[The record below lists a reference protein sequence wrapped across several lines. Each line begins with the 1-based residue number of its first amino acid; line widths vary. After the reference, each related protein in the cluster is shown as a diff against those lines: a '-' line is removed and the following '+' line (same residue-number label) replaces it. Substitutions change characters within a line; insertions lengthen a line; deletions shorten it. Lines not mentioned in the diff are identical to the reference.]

1 MINDCLNFDI
11 YSNRIGFFFNDKEK
25 IGTFLGLF
33 LTILYILF
41 SILIFIIYILYTI
54 KRKNFNVVYESTA
67 LPKDSPRIDVNASLI
82 YFALSLKDP
91 NSSSRFIDETIFH
104 PKILFLDKKK
114 DKKSEDFNT
123 SEIKEL
129 EYEVCE
135 KEKFGEDYQKY
146 ITDEELNNSYCLKDF
161 DLPLTGGNENEKMS
175 YLRIKIYPCVNN
187 THNNNCQPQE
197 TIDEYL
203 NGGYLSILTKDI
215 KLNPNNYSFPIIST
229 FQSIYAT
236 IDNDYIIYYGITEI
250 ETDIGLFSENI
261 KKERY
266 VQFRKI
272 VQSFYIKEE
281 SEYEQDKA
289 LCSIDIRLDDHI
301 FIQKRIYTKIT
312 DILPVIGGY
321 MQLLNTI
328 FSLLSLFTSR
338 LIPHLKILNG
348 IFNFNIKEKKM
359 QLKINTIKE
368 FNSLLLQKEFSFP
381 SNKQLCDSNSKPPAA
396 NRYYR
401 NSLKITDNKINI
413 SNLSKNS
420 LMGFDNND
428 NNSSVT
434 KVLNQRKHQS
444 LIVIKEKGNERSSM
458 NNNISN
464 DAKDSILEEKKNNFM
479 DKKRNNDN
487 TNGNKNYIYRV
498 GSFYPKLI
506 SSQKK
511 QNNSNNELLKVY
523 NDKLQFNIFDY
534 YCIRGFSRK
543 KNDIELFKLGLSLYT
558 KRMDII
564 NVFTLLLLTEKN
576 CLQTEELY

>member
-41 SILIFIIYILYTI
+41 SILIFIIYIFYAI
-54 KRKNFNVVYESTA
+54 KRKNFKVVYESTA
-67 LPKDSPRIDVNASLI
+67 LPEDSPRIDINPSVI
-82 YFALSLKDP
+82 YFAFGLEDP

-104 PKILFLDKKK
+104 PKILFLDKNK
-114 DKKSEDFNT
+114 DKENGDFIT

-135 KEKFGEDYQKY
+135 KEKFGENYQKY
-146 ITDEELNNSYCLKDF
+146 ITEGELNNSYCLKDF
-161 DLPLTGGNENEKMS
+161 NLPLTGGYKKEQMS

-203 NGGYLSILTKDI
+203 KGGYASILVKDI

-229 FQSIYAT
+229 FQNIYT
-236 IDNDYIIYYGITEI
+236 KIDNDFIIYYGITEI
-250 ETDIGLFSENI
+250 ETDTGLFSENI

-266 VQFRKI
+266 VQFRKV
-272 VQSFYIKEE
+272 VQSYIREE

-289 LCSIDIRLDDHI
+289 LCSIDIRLEDLI
-301 FIQKRIYTKIT
+301 FIQKRNYTKIT
-312 DILPVIGGY
+312 DILPAIGGY

-338 LIPHLKILNG
+338 LIPYLKILNG

-368 FNSLLLQKEFSFP
+368 FNSLVSKKELVFP
-381 SNKQLCDSNSKPPAA
+381 SNKQLCDSSSKTPVG

-420 LMGFDNND
+420 LMGFDNTD

-444 LIVIKEKGNERSSM
+444 LIVIKDKEKIS
-458 NNNISN
+458 NNNLSN
-464 DAKDSILEEKKNNFM
+464 VAKDSIIDERKNNFM
-479 DKKRNNDN
+479 DKKKNNDN
-487 TNGNKNYIYRV
+487 NNGNKNYIYRI
-498 GSFYPKLI
+498 GSFYPKLM
-506 SSQKK
+506 SSEKNQSS
-511 QNNSNNELLKVY
+511 SNNDLLKVY
-523 NDKLQFNIFDY
+523 NDQLEFNLFDY
-534 YCIRGFSRK
+534 YCLRGISRK

-564 NVFTLLLLTEKN
+564 NVFTLLLLAEKN
-576 CLQTEELY
+576 CLQSEELY

>member
-41 SILIFIIYILYTI
+41 SILIIFIYIFYTI
-54 KRKNFNVVYESTA
+54 KRKNFKLVYESTA
-67 LPKDSPRIDVNASLI
+67 LPEESPRIDINPSFI
-82 YFALSLKDP
+82 YFALGLKDP

-104 PKILFLDKKK
+104 PKILFLDKNK
-114 DKKSEDFNT
+114 DKENGDFNT

-129 EYEVCE
+129 EYEVCQ

-146 ITDEELNNSYCLKDF
+146 ITDRELNNSYCLKDF
-161 DLPLTGGNENEKMS
+161 NLPLTRGYKNKQMS

-187 THNNNCQPQE
+187 TDNNNCKPQE

-203 NGGYLSILTKDI
+203 KGGYFSILTKDI

-229 FQSIYAT
+229 FQNIYTT
-236 IDNDYIIYYGITEI
+236 IGHDFIIYYGITEI
-250 ETDIGLFSENI
+250 ETDTGLFSENI

-266 VQFRKI
+266 VQFRKV
-272 VQSFYIKEE
+272 VQSYIREE

-289 LCSIDIRLDDHI
+289 LCSIDIRLDDLI
-301 FIQKRIYTKIT
+301 FIQKRNYTKIT
-312 DILPVIGGY
+312 DILPAIGGY

-368 FNSLLLQKEFSFP
+368 FNSLVSKKEFAFP
-381 SNKQLCDSNSKPPAA
+381 SNKQFCDSSSKTPVA

-420 LMGFDNND
+420 FMGFDNND

-444 LIVIKEKGNERSSM
+444 LIVFKAKDNEKSSN
-458 NNNISN
+458 NNNISKV
-464 DAKDSILEEKKNNFM
+464 AKDSIIDERKNNFI
-479 DKKRNNDN
+479 DKKRNNEN
-487 TNGNKNYIYRV
+487 TNGSKNYIYRV

-506 SSQKK
+506 SSEKK
-511 QNNSNNELLKVY
+511 QNSSNNELLKVY
-523 NDKLQFNIFDY
+523 NDKLKFNLFDY
-534 YCIRGFSRK
+534 YCDRGISRK
-543 KNDIELFKLGLSLYT
+543 KNDIDLFKLGLSVYT

-564 NVFTLLLLTEKN
+564 NVFTLLLLAEKN
-576 CLQTEELY
+576 CLQNEELY